1 MSSLFR
7 GEEMQLCQIY
17 FKSEVAYS
25 CVSQLGELGLVQF
38 KDVYSSFFVLVPI
51 FFYLQILVERQCERF
66 SA

>member
-25 CVSQLGELGLVQF
+25 CVSQLGELGIVQF
-38 KDVYSSFFVLVPI
+38 KDVCLIYFAKNLI
-51 FFYLQILVERQCERF
+51 FLFEF
-66 SA
+66 